1 MYYDPGPLSHSGNG
15 AGGARTSRRLG
26 DAVRRVSLMEYRLYW
41 YPGTCARGPY
51 VGLEEIG
58 QPYEAVLV
66 NKLGPPDPGFL
77 ALNPKGKVPVL
88 TVGARTITENPAI
101 QTFLARR
108 HPEARLLPTGDA
120 ELEIEV
126 LETISWFAAGV
137 HPYVTR
143 LRFPRFFTDRTDAY
157 ESIRA
162 VARAQL
168 EECFVILEARLQDRD
183 WLFGDWSLADVHL
196 LWLWFR
202 ATGSGMD
209 GTAFPRCIEHAARCE
224 ARPSVA
230 TVLRHEEEE
239 YARLRE
245 AGRVPAG
252 VPDFQAGRSRV
263 FDLV

>member
-1 MYYDPGPLSHSGNG
+1 M
-15 AGGARTSRRLG
+15 AQ
-26 DAVRRVSLMEYRLYW
+26 YRLYW
-41 YPGTCARGPY
+41 YPGTCARVPY
-51 VGLEEIG
+51 VALEEIG
-58 QPYEAVLV
+58 EPYEAVLV
-66 NKLGPPDPGFL
+66 DKLGGPDP
-77 ALNPKGKVPVL
+77 AYAAINPKGKVPALVL
-88 TVGARTITENPAI
+88 GSRTITENPAI

-108 HPEARLLPTGDA
+108 HPEAALLPAG
-120 ELEIEV
+120 ELGVEIEV

-168 EECFVILEARLQDRD
+168 EEAFAIIEARLQGRG
-183 WLFGDWSLADVHL
+183 WLFGEWSLADVHL

-209 GTAFPRCIEHAARCE
+209 GTAFPRCIEHAVRCE

-230 TVLRHEEEE
+230 AVLEREEDE
-239 YARLRE
+239 YLRLRE
-245 AGRVPAG
+245 AGRVPAN
-252 VPDFQAGRSRV
+252 VPDFQVGHARV
-263 FDLV
+263 FEPARFVGSPPSSSP

>member
-1 MYYDPGPLSHSGNG
+1 MP
-15 AGGARTSRRLG
+15 
-26 DAVRRVSLMEYRLYW
+26 EYRLYW
-41 YPGTCARGPY
+41 YPGTCARVAY
-51 VGLEEIG
+51 VALEEIG

-66 NKLGPPDPGFL
+66 DKLGAPSSEFL

-88 TVGARTITENPAI
+88 ALGSRTITENPAI

-108 HPEARLLPTGDA
+108 HPDAGLLPAGDPIV
-120 ELEIEV
+120 EIEV

-143 LRFPRFFTDRTDAY
+143 LRFPRFFTDQTDAH

-168 EECFVILEARLQDRD
+168 EEAFAIIEARLEGRD
-183 WLFGDWSLADVHL
+183 WLFGEWSLADVHL

-202 ATGSGMD
+202 ATGSGMN
-209 GTAFPRCIEHAARCE
+209 GMAFPGCIAHASRCE

-230 TVLRHEEEE
+230 TVLRREEQEF
-239 YARLRE
+239 ARLRQ

-252 VPDFQAGRSRV
+252 VPNFQAGRSRV
-263 FDLV
+263 FEVA

>member
-1 MYYDPGPLSHSGNG
+1 MP
-15 AGGARTSRRLG
+15 A
-26 DAVRRVSLMEYRLYW
+26 YRLYW
-41 YPGTCARGPY
+41 YPGTCARIPY
-51 VGLEEIG
+51 VALEEIG
-58 QPYEAVLV
+58 LPYEAVLV
-66 NKLGPPDPGFL
+66 DKLGVPDPAFA

-88 TVGARTITENPAI
+88 VADGRVITENPAI

-108 HPEARLLPTGDA
+108 HPEARLLPAGDPV
-120 ELEIEV
+120 LEIEV

-143 LRFPRFFTDRTDAY
+143 LRFPRFFTDRTDAH

-168 EECFVILEARLQDRD
+168 EEAFTIIDARLQERE
-183 WLFGDWSLADVHL
+183 WLFDEWSLADVHL

-209 GTAFPRCIEHAARCE
+209 GAPFKRCIDHARRCE

-230 TVLRHEEEE
+230 LVLEREERE
-239 YARLRE
+239 YQRLCD
-245 AGRVPAG
+245 AGRVPVR
-252 VPDFQAGRSRV
+252 VPDFQAGHAPA
-263 FDLV
+263 FDLA